1 MKIVFM
7 GTPEFALPTL
17 QKLIDSQNEILAVYT
32 RKGKKSNRGFKLQN
46 TPVYEL
52 AEKNNLKIFTPPTF
66 KNGKNLEEL
75 KTIKPDLIVVVAYG
89 LILPKELLDI
99 PKYGCLNLHPSL
111 LPKYRG
117 CAPMERCLLSN
128 DTETGVC
135 VMKVA
140 EGLDD
145 GDIIDIY
152 KCPIDKNTDIVYLK
166 QHLANIGSDIMIK
179 TIEKIAKGE
188 NINLIKQDNTKA
200 TFTDKITNNDAKIDW
215 LNESVITIH
224 NKIRALNDSVGVYLY
239 HNNNRIKLLKSDY
252 ILKENNKNI
261 ATIADK
267 FFSVNCKD
275 GVLKLITVQK
285 EGKKAMNIKDFING
299 YRFNIGDKV
308 E

>member
-52 AEKNNLKIFTPPTF
+52 AEKNNLKIFTPSTF

-75 KTIKPDLIVVVAYG
+75 KIIKPDLSVVVAYG

-117 CAPMERCLLSN
+117 CAPMERCLLSS

-166 QHLANIGSDIMIK
+166 QHLANIGSDMMIK

>member
-166 QHLANIGSDIMIK
+166 QHLANIGSDMMIK

>member
-66 KNGKNLEEL
+66 KNCKNLEEL
-75 KTIKPDLIVVVAYG
+75 KIIKPDLIVVVAYG

-200 TFTDKITNNDAKIDW
+200 TFTDKITNDDAKIDW
-215 LNESVITIH
+215 LNESVTTIH